1 VEGALRERFR
11 EAYHRIPGASRFPE
25 EEDEYE
31 ALAQHYSLPT
41 RLLDWSRSPY
51 IAAFFA
57 FDGCKTSVFP
67 PGHDVAI
74 WALDWD
80 MFELCLYYG
89 YRESEPD
96 RPPSKRPEDVRAGLK
111 ELRQDNWPRID
122 RVEIKGNPNRRL
134 VYQEGLFTRAIK
146 AEDDIEM
153 YLRNR
158 SRFAPGTALAKI
170 TIPGDQQ
177 AEALGD
183 LDLMTINPVTLMN
196 DPQGAAAAA
205 FNSVVRFELQ

>member
-1 VEGALRERFR
+1 MQPPCPALTPSRVHLTER
-11 EAYHRIPGASRFPE
+11 
-25 EEDEYE
+25 
-31 ALAQHYSLPT
+31 L
-41 RLLDWSRSPY
+41 
-51 IAAFFA
+51 
-57 FDGCKTSVFP
+57 
-67 PGHDVAI
+67 
-74 WALDWD
+74 
-80 MFELCLYYG
+80 
-89 YRESEPD
+89 
-96 RPPSKRPEDVRAGLK
+96 
-111 ELRQDNWPRID
+111 QDNWPRID